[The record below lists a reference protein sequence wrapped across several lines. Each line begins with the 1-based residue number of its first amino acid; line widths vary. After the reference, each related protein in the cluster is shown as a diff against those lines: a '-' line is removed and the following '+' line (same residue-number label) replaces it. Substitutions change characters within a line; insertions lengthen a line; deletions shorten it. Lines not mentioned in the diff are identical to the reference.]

1 MAHHFLCTNKEND
14 AKEIRRLA
22 FFYLLRHFSTLNKKN
37 SLCSNSFLFLTFR
50 KAPALNGKKKRPELK
65 NNKWRNN
72 IAPFINNYSQRAKQ
86 CCTKQ
91 TNCPSERGTSTKCR
105 GGEQTSTTTSEAML
119 SPSSKAE
126 SFRPQWR
133 SVKKFVRFSVK
144 KKKLFELKASS
155 FSLGKKCKF

>member
-1 MAHHFLCTNKEND
+1 MQKKFAGWHF
-14 AKEIRRLA
+14 
-22 FFYLLRHFSTLNKKN
+22 
-37 SLCSNSFLFLTFR
+37 
-50 KAPALNGKKKRPELK
+50 
-65 NNKWRNN
+65 
-72 IAPFINNYSQRAKQ
+72 
-86 CCTKQ
+86 
-91 TNCPSERGTSTKCR
+91 NCPPGRGTSTKCR

-119 SPSSKAE
+119 SPSNKAE